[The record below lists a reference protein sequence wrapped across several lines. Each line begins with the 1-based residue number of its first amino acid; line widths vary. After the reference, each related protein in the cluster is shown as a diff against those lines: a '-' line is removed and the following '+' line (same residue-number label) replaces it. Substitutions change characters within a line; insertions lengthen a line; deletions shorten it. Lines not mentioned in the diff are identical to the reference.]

1 MIEAILNILN
11 LPPEQCII
19 IGDRLETDVQMGIN
33 AGMATAL
40 TLTGATNRE
49 AVEKSHIKPNFILDK
64 LCDLL

>member
-40 TLTGATNRE
+40 TLTGATSRE
-49 AVEKSHIKPNFILDK
+49 AAEKSSIKPNFILDK